1 MIPASRRAWSKLDT
15 YSGPRSGPDERTIS
29 VTSLIAPPRQVRL
42 LALHRDEIPPP
53 EPGTDTWLLL
63 GTAVHAA
70 LEAAAAFLATEGYA
84 APEAAAAKA
93 EPPPLLVEHRETIS
107 VAVDGIEWR
116 LSGQCDVLE
125 ADGTLW
131 DYKVT
136 SAYSVQNGGKDE
148 WTAQLNSLR
157 WLLERSGAVPK
168 GTIKALGIWAI
179 LRDWSASQ
187 ARRDERYPQSQEVG
201 IPIPLWSEE
210 DARSYVVGRLRLH
223 EAARRVLP
231 ECSPEERWAKGEGWA
246 VLPTRTSPR
255 AAALLD
261 TREDAERYIA
271 EVRDGKGVIEYRAG
285 TSTRCAQFCAVKSF
299 CSQGQ
304 SLLDK
309 R

>member
-1 MIPASRRAWSKLDT
+1 MIGIPASRRAWSKLDT
-15 YSGPRSGPDERTIS
+15 YSGPRAGPDERTIS

-70 LEAAAAFLATEGYA
+70 LEAAAA
-84 APEAAAAKA
+84 KA
-93 EPPPLLVEHRETIS
+93 DPPPLLVEHRETVS
-107 VAVDGIEWR
+107 VAVDGVEWR

-131 DYKVT
+131 DYKTT

-148 WTAQLNSLR
+148 WASQTNSLR

-168 GTIKALGIWAI
+168 GTIRALGIWAI

-201 IPIPLWSEE
+201 IPIPLWGEE

-231 ECSPEERWAKGEGWA
+231 ECTAEERWAKGEGFA
-246 VLPTRTSPR
+246 VLPTKTSPR
-255 AAALLD
+255 AAAVLES
-261 TREDAERYIA
+261 REDAERYLA

-285 TSTRCAQFCAVKSF
+285 TSTRCAQYCPVASF

>member
-15 YSGPRSGPDERTIS
+15 YTGPRAGPDERTIS

-70 LEAAAAFLATEGYA
+70 LEAAAA
-84 APEAAAAKA
+84 KA
-93 EPPPLLVEHRETIS
+93 DPPPLLVEHREEVA
-107 VAVDGIEWR
+107 VAVDGAEWR

-131 DYKVT
+131 DYKTT
-136 SAYSVQNGGKDE
+136 SAYSVQSGGKDE
-148 WTAQLNSLR
+148 WTAQLNTLR

-201 IPIPLWSEE
+201 IPIPLWGEE
-210 DARSYVVGRLRLH
+210 DARSYVVGRLRIH

-231 ECSPEERWAKGEGWA
+231 ECTAEERWAKGEGFA
-246 VLPTRTSPR
+246 VLPTKTSPR
-255 AAALLD
+255 AAAVLES
-261 TREDAERYIA
+261 REDAERYLS

-309 R
+309 C

>member
-15 YSGPRSGPDERTIS
+15 YSGPRSGPDERIIS

-42 LALHRDEIPPP
+42 LALHRDEIPPL

-70 LEAAAAFLATEGYA
+70 LEAAAA
-84 APEAAAAKA
+84 KA
-93 EPPPLLVEHRETIS
+93 DPPPLLVEHRETVS

-131 DYKVT
+131 DYKTT
-136 SAYSVQNGGKDE
+136 SAYSVKDGGKDE
-148 WTAQLNSLR
+148 WTAQLNVLR

-168 GTIKALGIWAI
+168 GTIRALGIWAI

-187 ARRDERYPQSQEVG
+187 AARDDRYPAAQEVAV
-201 IPIPLWSEE
+201 PIPLWSEE
-210 DARSYVVGRLRLH
+210 DARSYIVGRLRLH
-223 EAARRVLP
+223 EAARRTLP
-231 ECSPEERWAKGEGWA
+231 ECTAEERWAKGEGWA

-255 AAALLD
+255 AAAVLP
-261 TREDAERYIA
+261 TREDAARYIA

-285 TSTRCAQFCAVKSF
+285 TSVRCAQFCAVKSF

>member
-15 YSGPRSGPDERTIS
+15 YTGPRAGPGDRLIS

-70 LEAAAAFLATEGYA
+70 LEAAAA
-84 APEAAAAKA
+84 KA
-93 EPPPLLVEHRETIS
+93 DPPPLLVEHRETIS
-107 VAVDGIEWR
+107 VAVDGSEWR

-131 DYKVT
+131 DYKTT
-136 SAYSVQNGGKDE
+136 SAYSVQNGGKAE
-148 WTAQLNSLR
+148 WTAQTNALR
-157 WLLERSGAVPK
+157 WLLERSGAVPR

-187 ARRDERYPQSQEVG
+187 ARRDERYPQSKEVG
-201 IPIPLWSEE
+201 IPTPLWSEE
-210 DARSYVVGRLRLH
+210 DARSYVVRRLRLH

-231 ECSPEERWAKGEGWA
+231 ECTAEERWAKGEGFA

-255 AAALLD
+255 AAAVLES
-261 TREDAERYIA
+261 REDAERYIA

-285 TSTRCAQFCAVKSF
+285 TSTRCAQHCPVASF
-299 CSQGQ
+299 CYQFK

>member
-1 MIPASRRAWSKLDT
+1 MIPASRLAWSRLDT
-15 YSGPRSGPDERTIS
+15 YTGPRAGPGDRLIS
-29 VTSLIAPPRQVRL
+29 VTSLISPPRQVRL

-70 LEAAAAFLATEGYA
+70 LEAAAA
-84 APEAAAAKA
+84 KA
-93 EPPPLLVEHRETIS
+93 DPPPLLVEHRETVS
-107 VAVDGIEWR
+107 VAVDGVEWR

-125 ADGTLW
+125 ADGTLL
-131 DYKVT
+131 DYKTT

-148 WTAQLNSLR
+148 WTAQLNTLR

-168 GTIKALGIWAI
+168 GTIKGLGIWAI

-187 ARRDERYPQSQEVG
+187 ARRDERYPQSKEVG
-201 IPIPLWSEE
+201 IPIPLWGEE

-231 ECSPEERWAKGEGWA
+231 ECTAEERWAKGEGWA
-246 VLPTRTSPR
+246 VLPTKTSPR

-261 TREDAERYIA
+261 TREDAERYLS
-271 EVRDGKGVIEYRAG
+271 EVRDGRGVLEYRAG
-285 TSTRCAQFCAVKSF
+285 TSVRCAPQFCAVKSF

-309 R
+309 C

>member
-1 MIPASRRAWSKLDT
+1 MIAVPASRRAWSKLDT
-15 YSGPRSGPDERTIS
+15 YSGPRPGPHERAIS

-53 EPGTDTWLLL
+53 EPGTDTWILL

-70 LEAAAAFLATEGYA
+70 LEAAAA
-84 APEAAAAKA
+84 KA
-93 EPPPLLVEHRETIS
+93 DPPPLLVEHRETIS

-131 DYKVT
+131 DYKTT

-148 WTAQLNSLR
+148 WASQTNVLR

-168 GTIKALGIWAI
+168 GTIRGLGIWAI

-201 IPIPLWSEE
+201 IPIPIWSEE

-223 EAARRVLP
+223 EAARKALP
-231 ECSPEERWAKGEGWA
+231 ECTAEERWAKGEGWA
-246 VLPTRTSPR
+246 VLPTKSSPR
-255 AAALLD
+255 AAAVLES
-261 TREDAERYIA
+261 REDAERYIA

-285 TSTRCAQFCAVKSF
+285 TSTRCEKYCPVASF
-299 CSQGQ
+299 CSQFK

>member
-1 MIPASRRAWSKLDT
+1 MIPASRLAWSKLDT
-15 YSGPRSGPDERTIS
+15 YTGPRAGPGDRLIS

-70 LEAAAAFLATEGYA
+70 LEAAAA
-84 APEAAAAKA
+84 KA
-93 EPPPLLVEHRETIS
+93 DPPPLLVEHRETVS
-107 VAVDGIEWR
+107 VAVDGVEWR

-136 SAYSVQNGGKDE
+136 SAYSVQSGGKDE
-148 WTAQLNSLR
+148 WTAQLNTLR

-168 GTIKALGIWAI
+168 GTIRALGIWAI

-223 EAARRVLP
+223 EAARKALP
-231 ECSPEERWAKGEGWA
+231 ECTAEERWAKGEGWA
-246 VLPTRTSPR
+246 VLPTKTSPR

-285 TSTRCAQFCAVKSF
+285 TSVRCEKYCSAMSVCSFAQGLK
-299 CSQGQ
+299 
-304 SLLDK
+304 
-309 R
+309 